1 MNNKDAII
9 IKALAELGLRKEPEL
24 NDAEL
29 EMLKRAQNPEDFFL
43 DDVEKLFKETQ

>member
-1 MNNKDAII
+1 MTKDLEV

-24 NDAEL
+24 DSDQL

-43 DDVEKLFKETQ
+43 DDVEKLFKEKK